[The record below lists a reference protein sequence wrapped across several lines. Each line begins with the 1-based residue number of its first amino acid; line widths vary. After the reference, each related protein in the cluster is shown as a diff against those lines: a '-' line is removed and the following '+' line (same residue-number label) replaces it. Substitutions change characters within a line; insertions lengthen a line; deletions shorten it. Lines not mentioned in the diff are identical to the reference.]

1 MINPEQELI
10 ERDVRAYLE
19 QHEQKEL
26 LRFVAVGSVDDG
38 KSTLIGRL
46 LYDAH
51 GIYEDQL
58 KAAKKATKMEVEGT
72 EGGVDLSLFTD
83 GLKAEREQGITID
96 VAYKYFSTKKRK
108 FIIADTPGHVQ
119 YTRNMVTG
127 ASTANVGIILIDARH
142 GVLEQSRRHAMIA
155 SMLGI
160 PHMCVAINKMDLK
173 DFAQDVYEKIVADFR
188 AFTAKLGFKD
198 VTFVPISA
206 TLGVNVSS
214 KSGKTPW
221 YDGPTVLSY
230 LEDVPIAGDQNLDDL
245 RYPVQYVLR
254 PNLDY
259 RAFAGQVASGVIKK
273 GDPIMVMP
281 SGKQSRVKG
290 IDTYE
295 GEVEEAFA
303 PMSVAIRLEHEVDV
317 SRGDM
322 LVLPTNRPHVGRQ
335 LEADLV
341 WLHERPLDTE
351 KSYIL
356 KHTTQMV
363 RAQVDALDSKLNLQT
378 LEHEPAT
385 GLGLNEIARVHI
397 TCRRALYFDAYGK
410 NRATGAFVLV
420 DSLSNITVAAG
431 MIRTKDSEQ
440 DLEDALK
447 EVRAGSGMKPKTE
460 VSPRERREKL
470 GQSGATVWLTGLAG
484 SGRWSLAYALER
496 RLFDLGHSAHVIEPV
511 DETLEGI
518 VSAAH
523 ACTSAGLISICAFS
537 SKKSSEREKAKA
549 RIGKGRFF
557 EVFVDTDAALC
568 KERRP
573 DADQTGFE
581 PPKEPAVRVSL
592 EQMRLHNAVDAVL
605 EVLERAGQFA

>member
-10 ERDVRAYLE
+10 ARDVRAYLE

-58 KAAKKATKMEVEGT
+58 KAAKRATKMEGVE
-72 EGGVDLSLFTD
+72 VDLSLFTD

-127 ASTANVGIILIDARH
+127 ASTANVAIILIDARY

-173 DFAQDVYEKIVADFR
+173 DYSQEVYESIAKDFR
-188 AFTAKLGFKD
+188 AFTSQLGFKD
-198 VTFVPISA
+198 VTCVPVSA
-206 TLGVNVSS
+206 TLGVNVSGHS
-214 KSGKTPW
+214 EKTPW
-221 YDGPTVLSY
+221 YTGPTVLSY
-230 LEDVPIAGDQNLDDL
+230 LEDVPIAGDVNLQDF
-245 RYPVQYVLR
+245 RYPVQFVLR
-254 PNLDY
+254 PNLNY
-259 RAFAGQVASGVIKK
+259 RAFAGQIASGVIKK

-281 SGKQSRVKG
+281 SGKQSVVKA

-295 GEVEEAFA
+295 GELEEAFA

-322 LVLPTNRPHVGRQ
+322 LVLPHNRPHVGRQ

-363 RAQVDALDSKLNLQT
+363 RVQVDSIESKLNLQT
-378 LEHEPAT
+378 LAHEKAD
-385 GLGLNEIARVHI
+385 GLGLNDIARVHL
-397 TCRRALYFDAYGK
+397 TCRRALYFDAYNK

-431 MIRTKDSEQ
+431 MIRTRASEQ
-440 DLEDALK
+440 KLEDALK

-460 VSPRERREKL
+460 VSSRERRERL
-470 GQSGATVWLTGLAG
+470 GQSGVTVWLTGLPG

-496 RLFDLGHSAHVIEPV
+496 RLFDLGHTAHVIEPV
-511 DETLEGI
+511 DETLDGI

-523 ACTSAGLISICAFS
+523 ACTSAGLIAICAFTA
-537 SKKSSEREKAKA
+537 KQRAEREKVRS
-549 RIGKGRFF
+549 RIGEGRFL
-557 EVFVDTDAALC
+557 EVFVDTDIALC
-568 KERRP
+568 RERRP
-573 DADQTGFE
+573 DGDFEGFE
-581 PPKEPAVRVSL
+581 PPSQPAVKVSF
-592 EQMRLHNAVDAVL
+592 EQMRLHKAVESVIEA
-605 EVLERAGQFA
+605 LERAKQLDRS

>member
-1 MINPEQELI
+1 MKNPEQELI
-10 ERDVRAYLE
+10 ARDVRAYLE

-58 KAAKKATKMEVEGT
+58 KAAKRATKMEGVE
-72 EGGVDLSLFTD
+72 VDLSLFTD

-127 ASTANVGIILIDARH
+127 ASTANVAIILIDARY
-142 GVLEQSRRHAMIA
+142 GVLEQSRRHATIA

-173 DFAQDVYEKIVADFR
+173 DYSRETYESIAKDFR
-188 AFTAKLGFKD
+188 AFTSSLGFKD
-198 VTFVPISA
+198 VTCVPVSA

-214 KSGKTPW
+214 HSDKTPW
-221 YDGPTVLSY
+221 YKGPTVLSY
-230 LEDVPIAGDQNLDDL
+230 LEDVPIAGDVNLSDF
-245 RYPVQYVLR
+245 RYPVQFVLR
-254 PNLDY
+254 PNLNY
-259 RAFAGQVASGVIKK
+259 RAFAGQIASGVIRK

-281 SGKQSRVKG
+281 SGKQSTVKA

-295 GEVEEAFA
+295 GELEEAFA

-322 LVLPTNRPHVGRQ
+322 LVLPTNRPLVGRQ

-363 RAQVDALDSKLNLQT
+363 RVQVDSIESKLNLQT
-378 LEHEPAT
+378 LAHEKAD
-385 GLGLNEIARVHI
+385 GLGLNDIARVSL
-397 TCRRALYFDAYGK
+397 TCRRALYFDAYNK

-431 MIRTKDSEQ
+431 MIRTKAGEQ
-440 DLEDALK
+440 KIEDALK

-460 VSPRERREKL
+460 VSSRERRERL
-470 GQSGATVWLTGLAG
+470 GQSGVTVWLTGLPG

-496 RLFDLGHSAHVIEPV
+496 RLFDLGHTAHVIEPV
-511 DETLEGI
+511 DETLDGI

-523 ACTSAGLISICAFS
+523 ACTSAGLIAICAFP
-537 SKKSSEREKAKA
+537 SKKRADREKVRA
-549 RIGKGRFF
+549 RIGEGRFI
-557 EVFVDTDAALC
+557 EVFVDTDIALC
-568 KERRP
+568 RERRP
-573 DADQTGFE
+573 DADLEGFE
-581 PPKEPAVRVSL
+581 PPLEPAVRVSF
-592 EQMRLHNAVDAVL
+592 EQMRLHKAVESVIETL
-605 EVLERAGQFA
+605 EQAKQLDRG